1 MNWVRRSLFGA
12 SSLCATARS
21 VFGCGLLLVATQL
34 YAAEWEPFV
43 APFNQIF
50 PSVEIATATME
61 SDGEKDEM
69 VIGDDMSMIGVSVTA
84 ARSGQRVRVTV
95 SMPALMADS
104 TITATLPKAGQTY
117 EIYPTLRWNY
127 TALMKVR
134 QARPETV
141 SFEVSLDGAPPE
153 QRALRARLRN
163 INDALYYVDPD
174 PEASDDDLDFN
185 WMFAAYVNEDSPLVD
200 EILKEA
206 LDSELVSS
214 FDGYQSEDQDLVYAQ
229 VFAIWYTLQQ
239 RGIRYS
245 NITATSS
252 THQNVHSQNVRFIEQ
267 SWRNTQANCVDGSV
281 LFASILRKIDIA
293 PVLVLVPG
301 HMFLGFALD
310 EEASE
315 MAFLETTMLG
325 DHDPGKVDRQMR
337 NLARDIS
344 DDEDVQQSFLVFAA
358 ALDNAREQVEEA
370 GEKFEDPNEANYQ
383 IIDIAAAREYGVMPI
398 TTLETQ

>member
-1 MNWVRRSLFGA
+1 MWRV
-12 SSLCATARS
+12 
-21 VFGCGLLLVATQL
+21 CGLLSVAL
-34 YAAEWEPFV
+34 SWPAAGAEWEPFV
-43 APFNQIF
+43 SPFNQIF

-61 SDGEKDEM
+61 SDGEKDPT
-69 VIGDDMSMIGVSVTA
+69 VIGDDMSMIGVSMTA
-84 ARSGQRVRVTV
+84 TRPGQKVRVTV
-95 SMPALMADS
+95 SLPALMADS
-104 TITATLPKAGQTY
+104 SITATLPKAGVTY

-127 TALMKVR
+127 TALMQVR

-141 SFEVSLDGAPPE
+141 SFEVRIDGEEPE
-153 QRALRARLRN
+153 QRVIRARLRN
-163 INDALYYVDPD
+163 INDALYFVDPD
-174 PEASDDDLDFN
+174 PDASDDDLDFN

-206 LDSELVSS
+206 LDTGLVES
-214 FDGYQSEDQDLVYAQ
+214 FDGYQSEDQDQVYAQ

-252 THQNVHSQNVRFIEQ
+252 THANVHSQNVRFIEQ

-293 PVLVLVPG
+293 PVLVSVPG

-325 DHDPGKVDRQMR
+325 DSDPGDVDKQMLR
-337 NLARDIS
+337 LARDIS

-358 ALDNAREQVEEA
+358 ALDNGREQVEE
-370 GEKFEDPNEANYQ
+370 GGDKFDDPNELDYQ
-383 IIDIAAAREYGVMPI
+383 IIDIAAAREIGVMPI
-398 TTLETQ
+398 AALAER